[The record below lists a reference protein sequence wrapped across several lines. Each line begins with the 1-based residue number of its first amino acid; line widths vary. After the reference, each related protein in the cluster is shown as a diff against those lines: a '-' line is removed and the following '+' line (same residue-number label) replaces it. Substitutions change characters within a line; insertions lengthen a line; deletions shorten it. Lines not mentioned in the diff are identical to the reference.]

1 MQLDPH
7 NGMSIAL
14 AVVRAQMR
22 AELMATQSWLQD
34 EVAELRRELAAFH
47 VNFALRL
54 IASSA
59 SVCHPASLIFTRAAS
74 VILPSVTMRSPVRL
88 KRRNHDRS
96 YENHLVFRT
105 CAYRVAFRQR
115 HASGATQR
123 EQPRA
128 PCAIW
133 PAHPPASSG
142 WPSIRRGTGGWLPSD
157 AGASQAASEG
167 RFLGKAITS
176 ALAPC
181 SKVSSALT

>member
-1 MQLDPH
+1 T
-7 NGMSIAL
+7 
-14 AVVRAQMR
+14 
-22 AELMATQSWLQD
+22 EQSD
-34 EVAELRRELAAFH
+34 ELAAFH

-128 PCAIW
+128 PCAIRPPR
-133 PAHPPASSG
+133 PAASSG
-142 WPSIRRGTGGWLPSD
+142 WPSIRRGTGGRRAHSPREMPS
-157 AGASQAASEG
+157 GSQAASEG
-167 RFLGKAITS
+167 RFRGKPITS
-176 ALAPC
+176 ALAPW
-181 SKVSSALT
+181 SKVSSALTFPFNSATASSFPLQVSDLGLERSDRLVALFA